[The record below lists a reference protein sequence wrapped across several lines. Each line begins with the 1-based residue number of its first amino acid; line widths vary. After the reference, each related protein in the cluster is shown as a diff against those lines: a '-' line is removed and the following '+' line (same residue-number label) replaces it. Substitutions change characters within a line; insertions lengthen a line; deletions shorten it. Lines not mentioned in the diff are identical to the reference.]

1 MFAVNLSSLSLFRNI
16 RTESQQFAIL
26 GLGRFGE
33 AVCSTLH
40 NLGYEVLAAD
50 SDQKKVDR
58 ALTDAIASHVVQ
70 LDSTDTS
77 ALKEAG
83 VLEFQTA
90 IVAIGRYVEESII
103 TTLNLKEANVPFVV
117 AKASSQIHVKLLQRV
132 GADRVVFPEREMG
145 CELARALSKP
155 RILERFDLDP
165 NHSIVEVRVP
175 KKFDGKTIAE
185 LELRNRYGL
194 NVVAVNQEEGENQF
208 EINPPAEKQLRQGTS
223 IVVIGDNKDIERL
236 SKVT

>member
-1 MFAVNLSSLSLFRNI
+1 MNLSSLSLFRNL
-16 RTESQQFAIL
+16 RSESQQFVII
-26 GLGRFGE
+26 GFGRFGE
-33 AVCSTLH
+33 AVSSTLH
-40 NLGYEVLAAD
+40 NLGYEVLAVD
-50 SDQKKVDR
+50 KDQKNVDR
-58 ALTDAIASHVVQ
+58 ALTNGFASHAIQ
-70 LDSTDTS
+70 LDATDTS

-83 VLEFQTA
+83 ILEFETA
-90 IVAIGRYVEESII
+90 IVAMGRYIEQSII
-103 TTLNLKEANVPFVV
+103 TTLNLKEANVSFVV
-117 AKASSQIHVKLLQRV
+117 AKASSAIHVKLLQKV

-194 NVVAVNQEEGENQF
+194 NVIAVNQEEGENQF
-208 EINPPAEKQLRQGTS
+208 EINPPADQQLRKGTS
-223 IVVIGDNKDIERL
+223 IVVIGANKDIEQL

>member
-1 MFAVNLSSLSLFRNI
+1 MNLSSLSLFRNI
-16 RTESQQFAIL
+16 RSQSQQFALI
-26 GLGRFGE
+26 GLGRFGW

-50 SDQKKVDR
+50 SDRKKVDR
-58 ALTDAIASHVVQ
+58 ALASAIASHVVQ
-70 LDSTDTS
+70 LDATDTS

-90 IVAIGRYVEESII
+90 IVAIGRYIEESII
-103 TTLNLKEANVPFVV
+103 TTLNLKEAKVPFVV
-117 AKASSQIHVKLLQRV
+117 AKASSDIHVKLLQRV

-165 NHSIVEVRVP
+165 DHSIVEVHVP

-194 NVVAVNQEEGENQF
+194 NVVAVNQEEGENKF
-208 EINPPAEKQLRQGTS
+208 EINPPAEKQLRKGMN
-223 IVVIGDNKDIERL
+223 IVVIGANKDIERL

>member
-16 RTESQQFAIL
+16 RTESRQFAII

-33 AVCSTLH
+33 AVGSTLH
-40 NLGYEVLAAD
+40 KLGYEVLAAD

-58 ALTDAIASHVVQ
+58 AMTNGIASHALQ
-70 LDSTDTS
+70 LDATDIS
-77 ALKEAG
+77 ALKQAG
-83 VLEFQTA
+83 VLEFETA
-90 IVAIGRYVEESII
+90 IVAIGKYLEESII

-132 GADRVVFPEREMG
+132 GADRVVFPEWEMG

-194 NVVAVNQEEGENQF
+194 NVVAVNQEEGENNF
-208 EINPPAEKQLRQGTS
+208 EINPPADKQLRKDTS
-223 IVVIGDNKDIERL
+223 IVVIGANKDIERL